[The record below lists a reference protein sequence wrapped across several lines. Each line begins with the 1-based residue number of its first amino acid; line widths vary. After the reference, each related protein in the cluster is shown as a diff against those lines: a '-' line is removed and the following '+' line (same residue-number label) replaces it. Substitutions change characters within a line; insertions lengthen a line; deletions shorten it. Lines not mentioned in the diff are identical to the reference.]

1 MNIAIL
7 IEGDTEKSFLPVL
20 RNFLDTD
27 SRPKGRMPRFI
38 PIVHKGRIPKNEK
51 LKREV
56 ETLLTGRTPDAE
68 HVIALTD
75 VYTVTN
81 DFQDAR
87 DAREKMRDWVGP
99 EPRFHPHAAQ
109 YDFEAWLL
117 PYWPAILQLAKH
129 NLKAPSGKPESVNH
143 NRPPSVRIK
152 EVFKTGKGRDYN
164 RPRDARKILEAND
177 LSIAVQ
183 CCPELKAFINTI
195 LTLCGGDP
203 L

>member
-1 MNIAIL
+1 VNIAIL

-75 VYTVTN
+75 VNTGTN

-87 DAREKMRDWVGP
+87 DAREKMRTGWALNLGSIP
-99 EPRFHPHAAQ
+99 MRPSMILRRGCSLTGRRFCS
-109 YDFEAWLL
+109 W
-117 PYWPAILQLAKH
+117 
-129 NLKAPSGKPESVNH
+129 
-143 NRPPSVRIK
+143 R
-152 EVFKTGKGRDYN
+152 
-164 RPRDARKILEAND
+164 
-177 LSIAVQ
+177 SI
-183 CCPELKAFINTI
+183 T
-195 LTLCGGDP
+195 
-203 L
+203 